1 MIERYSLPKMKK
13 IWTDEKRFE
22 NYLKVEIAAT
32 YAFMKARIIPF
43 CDFEVIKNN
52 ATFNLNDIYEIE
64 KETKH
69 DVIAFTRAVSK
80 SLGDE
85 KKWIHYGLTS
95 TDIVD
100 TANALSIREAN
111 EILETDLNGLLSV
124 LKKNALKYQNTPCI
138 GRTHGMHAEITC
150 FGLKWALWYDE
161 LIRDINRFNNA
172 RKVIEVGKFSGAVG
186 NYLTTSIEIEKTACE
201 YLSISAAPISTQVL
215 SRDRHIEYIT
225 SLAMIASLL
234 EKIATEIRSLSRSE
248 IKEVAEPFGANQKGS
263 SAMPHKKNPIT
274 SENICGCARIMRSY
288 VSVAF
293 ENNIL
298 WHERDI
304 SHSSAERIILADSTT
319 LLDYMLNR
327 YTKTLE
333 NLVVDENKMIENI
346 YLTGGVVFSGNV
358 LNHLV
363 LAGLSREKAYDL
375 IQPLTF
381 ISLNN
386 NIAFKE
392 VLKNSEVANYL
403 TELEIDDCFNIN
415 YYLKN
420 ILPIYKN
427 VGIIKED
434 KNE

>member
-22 NYLKVEIAAT
+22 NYLKVEISAT
-32 YAFMKARIIPF
+32 YAFMKAGIVPYS
-43 CDFEVIKNN
+43 DFELIKEK

-95 TDIVD
+95 TDVVD
-100 TANALSIREAN
+100 SANALSIKEAN
-111 EILETDLNGLLSV
+111 DILETDLNSLLSV

-138 GRTHGMHAEITC
+138 GRTHGMHAEITG

-161 LIRDINRFNNA
+161 LLRDINRFNNA

-201 YLSISAAPISTQVL
+201 YLNINAALISTQVL
-215 SRDRHIEYIT
+215 SRDRHAEYIT

-248 IKEVAEPFGANQKGS
+248 IKEVAEPFSANQKGS

-288 VSVAF
+288 VNVAF

-363 LAGLSREKAYDL
+363 LAGLTREKAYDL

-381 ISLNN
+381 ASLNN
-386 NIAFKE
+386 HIPFKE
-392 VLKNSEVANYL
+392 ILKNSEVTNYL
-403 TELEIDDCFNIN
+403 TDLEIDECFDIS